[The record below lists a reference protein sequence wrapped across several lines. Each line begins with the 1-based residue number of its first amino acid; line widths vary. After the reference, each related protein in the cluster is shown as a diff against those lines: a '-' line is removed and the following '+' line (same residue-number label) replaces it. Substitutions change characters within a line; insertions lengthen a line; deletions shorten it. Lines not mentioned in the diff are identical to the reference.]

1 MVNTFV
7 GFLAGYNAEGGLAWG
22 LVGATIATVCTFV
35 PSCVF
40 IISGAPIIDRI
51 RTTGAFAASL
61 NGITIGVVGVIAG
74 LAVFVA
80 RHAAFADGDP
90 DWLVIVL
97 AVAAFVAA
105 SQFRIGVVSI
115 VATCAAVGLAASLG

>member
-1 MVNTFV
+1 LALSRDIDLHFLRRVPPLLSTRMV
-7 GFLAGYNAEGGLAWG
+7 AA
-22 LVGATIATVCTFV
+22 AT
-35 PSCVF
+35 P
-40 IISGAPIIDRI
+40 
-51 RTTGAFAASL
+51 AAAAMPRPRCPHR
-61 NGITIGVVGVIAG
+61 AG

-80 RHAAFADGDP
+80 RHAAFAHGDP

-105 SQFRIGVVSI
+105 WLCRIGVVSI